1 MRDHRSDE
9 LPPSPW
15 VARFVDA
22 IAEGGSVLDVA
33 CGSGRHLR
41 LLLAAGHA
49 VVGVDRDI
57 SAVSKFGPAPG
68 LELIEADL
76 ETGAP
81 PLFAG
86 RRFAGVVVTNYLWR
100 PLLPAIVAAV
110 ADDGM
115 LIYETFAIGNE
126 AFGRPKNPDYL
137 LQPGELLEA
146 VRGHLVPVAFEH
158 VQLDAPARIVQRLC
172 AVGYGHPWAKGHTA

>member
-1 MRDHRSDE
+1 MRDQRSDNM
-9 LPPSPW
+9 PPSPW
-15 VARFVDA
+15 VARFVA
-22 IAEGGSVLDVA
+22 EIATGGPVLDVA
-33 CGSGRHLR
+33 CGGGRHVR
-41 LLLAAGHA
+41 LLLAAGLS
-49 VVGVDRDI
+49 VLGVDRDI
-57 SAVSKFGPAPG
+57 SAVSAIGPTPR

-81 PLFAG
+81 PPFAG

-110 ADDGM
+110 ADDGV

-126 AFGRPKNPDYL
+126 RHGRPSNPDFL

-146 VRGHLVPVAFEH
+146 VRGRLIPIAFEH
-158 VQLDAPARIVQRLC
+158 VRLDSPTRVVQRLC
-172 AVGYGHPWAKGHTA
+172 AVGRGHPWAKG